1 MAKQYS
7 SALIVAASGEL
18 RDGLRALVTA
28 TPEIGLVTEAND
40 GLSAMGMVQEKCP
53 DLVVFSPN
61 LLGHSIQK
69 ILEWIRGECPDS
81 RYVVLVGDARQQQEA
96 LEAGADAVALI
107 GTPASNLIS
116 IMTELL
122 S

>member
-28 TPEIGLVTEAND
+28 IPEVGLVTEAID

-61 LLGHSIQK
+61 HLGDPIRK
-69 ILEWIRGECPDS
+69 VLERIRGECPDS
-81 RYVVLVGDARQQQEA
+81 RYVVLVGDARQQQKA
-96 LEAGADAVALI
+96 LEAGADAVALK
-107 GTPASNLIS
+107 GTSTSNLIN